1 MLIALANSV
10 RSVPAQSSDEREFVG
25 TINKTLK
32 VHLRLSQ
39 SGNVLSGSYAY
50 DRIGKSLRLNGAM
63 TSGVASTKEFTLNEF
78 DDRGRETGKFEGTFV
93 SKDWLEGTWSST
105 DTKRKMPFSAWA
117 IDGKQIPAANTDD
130 RVSGEYRR
138 VDKRGRIDR
147 DTAVLDLWLFKD
159 GEVKVVGNST
169 WVGDEES
176 GNVNVGDDD
185 GIFEMQ
191 GSTVFFKGPD
201 GNDDCRFTITL
212 GVDSL
217 LVTEDNLKC
226 GGLNVTFDG
235 TYRRVGPPKSE

>member
-1 MLIALANSV
+1 
-10 RSVPAQSSDEREFVG
+10 
-25 TINKTLK
+25 
-32 VHLRLSQ
+32 
-39 SGNVLSGSYAY
+39 
-50 DRIGKSLRLNGAM
+50 
-63 TSGVASTKEFTLNEF
+63 
-78 DDRGRETGKFEGTFV
+78 
-93 SKDWLEGTWSST
+93 
-105 DTKRKMPFSAWA
+105 
-117 IDGKQIPAANTDD
+117 
-130 RVSGEYRR
+130 
-138 VDKRGRIDR
+138 
-147 DTAVLDLWLFKD
+147 LFKD